1 MFVPIRTHTQN
12 FEESASIGTSHTAE
26 QYSYEFKVSDQK
38 GRRLRS
44 SSRISRTNRAGAIMA
59 VESKDSNPWGR
70 LSQKTQTLGSA
81 ESKDS
86 MPWGRLCQKDS
97 NPWGRLSQKT
107 QTLRYGC
114 GCFKVSR
121 RESYSSE
128 FKVSDQEGRRMRSNS
143 RISRSSRTGA
153 IVAVVST
160 EVPIDSVV
168 I

>member
-1 MFVPIRTHTQN
+1 MG
-12 FEESASIGTSHTAE
+12 SAVSKKL
-26 QYSYEFKVSDQK
+26 KV
-38 GRRLRS
+38 
-44 SSRISRTNRAGAIMA
+44 
-59 VESKDSNPWGR
+59 
-70 LSQKTQTLGSA
+70 LGSA

-86 MPWGRLCQKDS
+86 K
-97 NPWGRLSQKT
+97 PWGRLSQKT

-128 FKVSDQEGRRMRSNS
+128 FRVSDQEGRRMRSNS

-168 I
+168 V

>member
-1 MFVPIRTHTQN
+1 MFAAQCVRTYKNATQN

-59 VESKDSNPWGR
+59 VESK
-70 LSQKTQTLGSA
+70 
-81 ESKDS
+81 ESK
-86 MPWGRLCQKDS
+86 
-97 NPWGRLSQKT
+97 PWGRLSQKT

-128 FKVSDQEGRRMRSNS
+128 FRVSDQEGRRMRSNS

-168 I
+168 V